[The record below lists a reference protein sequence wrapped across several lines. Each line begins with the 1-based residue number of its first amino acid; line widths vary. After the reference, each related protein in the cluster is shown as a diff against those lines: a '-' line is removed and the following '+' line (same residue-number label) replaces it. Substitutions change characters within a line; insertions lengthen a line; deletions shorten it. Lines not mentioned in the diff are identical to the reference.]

1 MHDILLLGN
10 NLAVLVAAL
19 ELAAKGQKVGLLL
32 DGKAV
37 GGHFGGVR
45 LEDYEFDIGMVL
57 FECAASVPQSVDLN
71 SYLLGQRNDSARFV
85 TLVADYLERYVTT
98 VRVPT
103 PQVVVGGRRH
113 ADFVVANRLD
123 WFGSLSDPEAIVHE
137 LTEAP
142 MRHELHASNKLSS
155 PAYDSASYEQASL
168 FNHGTTLHHAC
179 FRPLCEKILGV
190 PPATILAR
198 YHRLG
203 WLPLYYPQTLTK
215 ALSGEPNCLAEY
227 PFWSAVGG
235 FSGEFVSK
243 MLSELKRSSVDIV
256 DGVVT
261 EFKRNPYASYSVGI
275 QGRKYQSQR
284 LVLGCT
290 QERAS
295 QLLLQSA
302 PPRLDGVSVGIL
314 LGVVHRDHL
323 LQVASCLFVADS
335 EFSIYRITDH
345 DACAGLD
352 NSEWHR
358 ISVEINPAYFSRL
371 YPNMEAERQQ
381 AQIVA
386 ELVELNVIGEQA
398 AFRVLRYMCAD
409 NVFPLPTAVA
419 VRDAARFAALN
430 DHPGLALTGSLLGI
444 GVSSFNDQI
453 VQGLR
458 IAEQWG

>member
-1 MHDILLLGN
+1 MYDILLLGN

-19 ELAAKGQKVGLLL
+19 ELAAKGRKVGLLL
-32 DGKAV
+32 DGKAA
-37 GGHFGGVR
+37 GGHFGGIR

-57 FECAASVPQSVDLN
+57 FERAASVPQSVDLN
-71 SYLLGQRNDSARFV
+71 SYQVGQRNDSARFV
-85 TLVADYLERYVTT
+85 SLVADYLDRYVATI
-98 VRVPT
+98 RAPT
-103 PQVVVGGRRH
+103 PQVIVGGRRH

-123 WFGSLSDPEAIVHE
+123 WFDSLSDPEVIVHE
-137 LTEAP
+137 LADAP
-142 MRHELHASNKLSS
+142 IRHELHASNKLSS

-168 FNHGTTLHHAC
+168 FNHGATLHHVC
-179 FRPLCEKILGV
+179 FRPLCEKLLGV
-190 PPATILAR
+190 SPTTILAR

-243 MLSELKRSSVDIV
+243 MLSALKRSSVDIV
-256 DGVVT
+256 DDVVN
-261 EFKRNPYASYSVGI
+261 ELKCNPDASYSVGI
-275 QGRKYQSQR
+275 QGGEYQSQR
-284 LVLGCT
+284 LVLGST

-295 QLLLQSA
+295 QLLLQPA

-323 LQVASCLFVADS
+323 LQVSSCLFVADS

-352 NSEWHR
+352 SEWHR

-371 YPNMEAERQQ
+371 YPNIEPARHQ
-381 AQIVA
+381 AQIVT
-386 ELVELNVIGEQA
+386 ELVELNVIDKPA
-398 AFRVLRYMCAD
+398 ALRVLRYMCAD
-409 NVFPLPTAVA
+409 NALPLPTAVA
-419 VRDAARFAALN
+419 VQDAGRFAALN
-430 DHPGLALTGSLLGI
+430 DQPGLALTGSLLGI
-444 GVSSFNDQI
+444 GVSSLNDQI